1 MKENELFELVMYKVK
16 VKGKHWVQA
25 AQEVGIRSDEIGPFI
40 EDVKAWFAWHGMPE
54 FSKEPWERVSG
65 EL

>member
-1 MKENELFELVMYKVK
+1 MKENELFELVVYKVK
-16 VKGKHWVQA
+16 VKGKYWVQA

-54 FSKEPWERVSG
+54 FS
-65 EL
+65 